1 MNYQHLFTNPSFQRT
16 KNVVFFGN
24 QSSFDFKVGRYL
36 FDLLVEQKKLRR
48 ILLPEHGLFSE
59 LQDQVGKEDE
69 AYSGVECRSLY
80 DTQKQNVVPDKACFE
95 GADALLVDIPDVGAR
110 YFTYTTHLYWLLR
123 CLQEHRIA
131 IPVFVTDRKNPAGTK
146 VEGTPLDARYA
157 SFVGLP
163 GLIHRHGLSTGQ
175 LATWMQRQLNYT
187 GEIIRIPFPGSAEEI
202 FINPSPNIP
211 HRSTVQVYPG
221 QCFWEAT
228 TFSEGRGTTRPFE
241 LFGHPELAWSDCIG
255 LASTFNQKFAN
266 QVVLRPVRFI
276 PAFHKH
282 QNQVC
287 QGFQL
292 HVSDAQIYHSV
303 FGALYLM
310 RALLPLFGKE
320 NFWRKG
326 AYEFDSTCT
335 AAEIL
340 IGDDDLIA
348 YVEGA
353 RTERQVLAKLA
364 EAEMQWKE
372 TIE

>member
-1 MNYQHLFTNPSFQRT
+1 MNYRNLFTNPSFQRT

-24 QSSFDFKVGRYL
+24 QSSFDFQAGRYL
-36 FDLLVEQKKLRR
+36 FDLLIEQKKLRR

-59 LQDQVGKEDE
+59 LQDQVGKEDG
-69 AYSGVECRSLY
+69 AYSAVECRSLY

-95 GADALLVDIPDVGAR
+95 GADALLVDIPDVGVR

-131 IPVFVTDRKNPAGTK
+131 IPVFLTDRKNPAGDK

-163 GLIHRHGLSTGQ
+163 GLIHRHGMSTGQ
-175 LATWMQRQLNYT
+175 LAGWMQQQLNYP
-187 GEIIRIPFPGSAEEI
+187 GEIIRIPYPTAAQEI
-202 FINPSPNIP
+202 AINPSPNIP
-211 HRSTVQVYPG
+211 HRSTILVYPG

-241 LFGHPELAWSDCIG
+241 LFGHPDLAWADCIRVAG
-255 LASTFNQKFAN
+255 VFNQKFAN
-266 QVVLRPVRFI
+266 QATLRPLRFI

-282 QNQVC
+282 QNLVC

-292 HVSDAQIYHSV
+292 HVRNERAYHSI
-303 FGALYLM
+303 FGTLYLM
-310 RALLPLFGKE
+310 RALLPLFGHE
-320 NFWRKG
+320 QFWRKG
-326 AYEFDSTCT
+326 AYEFDSACT

-348 YVEGA
+348 YAEGLLSE
-353 RTERQVLAKLA
+353 TQVCQKLA
-364 EAEMQWKE
+364 SAEMQWRE
-372 TIE
+372 RNG